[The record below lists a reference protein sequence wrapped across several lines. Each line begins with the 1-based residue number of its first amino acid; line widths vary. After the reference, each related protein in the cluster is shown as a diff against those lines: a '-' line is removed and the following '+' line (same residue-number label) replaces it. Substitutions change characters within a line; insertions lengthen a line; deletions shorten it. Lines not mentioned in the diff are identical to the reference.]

1 MNSQL
6 FDKDQLNIE
15 EIFNKFYEVPDY
27 QREYVWRTANVL
39 ALLNDIYSAFK
50 EDPQNAYF
58 IGTTVVAN
66 NPYNASLEVIDGQQR
81 LTTLFILLSI
91 FTQKFTDDYQKFL
104 SDLIKNKSWDSSGK
118 LSSRYHLNLNYAN
131 AQEFLEIIN
140 AQPDHLLKQL
150 RTDYGNRLPDT
161 IKNLYNAYQQI
172 NDF

>member
-58 IGTTVVAN
+58 IGTTVVAT
-66 NPYNASLEVIDGQQR
+66 NPQNTSLEVIDGQQR
-81 LTTLFILLSI
+81 LTTLFI
-91 FTQKFTDDYQKFL
+91 F
-104 SDLIKNKSWDSSGK
+104 
-118 LSSRYHLNLNYAN
+118 
-131 AQEFLEIIN
+131 
-140 AQPDHLLKQL
+140 
-150 RTDYGNRLPDT
+150 
-161 IKNLYNAYQQI
+161 
-172 NDF
+172 